1 MQRENSVRIRII
13 SILVLACALLF
24 IGRLYSLQITQA
36 DQFRSTAER
45 QYINT
50 NTVSYDRGEIFF
62 ESRTGELLPAAMTRS
77 GFTLA
82 INPSITKDPETTYV
96 KLSSLTLL
104 DKADFQIKTSKKSD
118 PYEELSHRLNN
129 ETAEGIRTL
138 RLPGVIL
145 ADEKWR
151 FYPRGDSA
159 ARVLGFVSYKGN
171 QLIGN
176 YGLERYYED
185 VLRKDP
191 SDVYKNFFAQ
201 MFNNIQTT
209 LASTPTQGN
218 LVTTIEPS
226 VQSYLDT
233 KLKETRAHWGSEFA
247 GGIIINPETGE
258 IYAMSTDPSF
268 DLNDFKS
275 ANAGL
280 YSNPMVEN
288 VYEMGSIIKAL
299 TMAAGLD
306 NGTVTAQSTY
316 YDAGFLELNKK
327 RIQNYDGRGRGVVNM
342 QEVLNQSL
350 NTGAA
355 YVALKMGN
363 SKFAQYMRSYG
374 IDTETGID
382 LPNETKGLS
391 SNLDSTRAIEMAT
404 ASYGQGIAMTPVETV
419 RALSVLANGGKLIT
433 PHIVKRIEYPSKLFK
448 KITMDPGKQ
457 VLKPET
463 SEEITRMLVG
473 VVDTALAGGKAKLP
487 DHSIAAKTG
496 TAQMADEGT
505 KGYAEG
511 KYLHSFFGY
520 FPAYDPQFLV
530 FLFHTYPKGVR
541 YASETLTE
549 PFMDITKFLI
559 NYYEIPPDRGPAFE
573 NINEGNIQ
581 KNNN

>member
-1 MQRENSVRIRII
+1 MPRENSVRIRII
-13 SILVLACALLF
+13 SIGVLLCALLF
-24 IGRLYSLQITQA
+24 IGRLYSLQIAQA
-36 DQFRSTAER
+36 DQFRSSAER

-82 INPSITKDPETTYV
+82 VNPSLVKDPEGTYAELNSLVPLV
-96 KLSSLTLL
+96 KSDFLS
-104 DKADFQIKTSKKSD
+104 KVSKKSD
-118 PYEELSHRLNN
+118 PYEELEHKLNN
-129 ETAEGIRTL
+129 ETADKVRAL
-138 RLPGVIL
+138 KLPGIIL
-145 ADEKWR
+145 AGEKWR
-151 FYPRGDSA
+151 FYPRGESA
-159 ARVLGFVSYKGN
+159 ARVIGFVSYKGD

-185 VLRKDP
+185 ILRKDP
-191 SDVYKNFFAQ
+191 SGAYKNFFAQ
-201 MFNNIQTT
+201 MFGNIQNT
-209 LASTPTQGN
+209 LANAPAQGN

-226 VQSYLDT
+226 VQIYLDT
-233 KLKETRAHWGSEFA
+233 KLKETRARWSSEFA
-247 GGIIINPETGE
+247 GGIIVNPMTGA
-258 IYAMSTDPSF
+258 IYAMSADPSF
-268 DLNDFKS
+268 DLNDFKKAS
-275 ANAGL
+275 AEVYG
-280 YSNPMVEN
+280 NPMVEN
-288 VYEMGSIIKAL
+288 VYEMGSIVKAL

-306 NGTVTAQSTY
+306 SGTVTAKTTY
-316 YDAGFLELNKK
+316 HDAGFLELNKK
-327 RIQNYDGRGRGVVNM
+327 RIQNYDGRGRGVTDM
-342 QEVLNQSL
+342 QQVLNQSL

-363 SKFAQYMRSYG
+363 SKFAEYMRSYG

-391 SNLDSTRAIEMAT
+391 NNLDSTRAIEMVT

-419 RALSVLANGGKLIT
+419 RALSTLANGGKLVT
-433 PHIVKRIEYPSKLFK
+433 PHLVKRIEYPSGLFK
-448 KITMDPGKQ
+448 KISMEPGKQ

-463 SEEITRMLVG
+463 SEEISRMLVG
-473 VVDTALAGGKAKLP
+473 VVDDALAGGKAKLA

-496 TAQMADEGT
+496 TAQMSDEGT
-505 KGYAEG
+505 KGYVEG

-530 FLFHTYPKGVR
+530 FLFHTYPKGVK

-559 NYYEIPPDRGPAFE
+559 NYYEIPPDRGPSTTPPVP
-573 NINEGNIQ
+573 Q
-581 KNNN
+581 